1 MKCEN
6 CNNDHNG
13 TYGSGRFCSTKCA
26 RGFSTKHKREN
37 INKKVSAKLAG
48 RKLTEEHK
56 KKIEESNNFNRKN
69 KIIKNCLGCGVVMK
83 CRPSDNR
90 KFCKLSCWISYTEK
104 NKEPYL
110 LYRQRANFDFDI
122 KEYPNKFNLILVEQH
137 GWYSPSNKGNNL
149 NGVSKDHLLSVKEG
163 FNLGI
168 DPEIIKHPANCKL
181 VLHKQNQKKREKSSI
196 SIQELMDRIKNW

>member
-13 TYGSGRFCSTKCA
+13 TYGSGRFCSIKCA
-26 RGFSTKHKREN
+26 RGFSTKHKRREISN
-37 INKKVSAKLAG
+37 KVSAKMTG

-56 KKIEESNNFNRKN
+56 KNLESANNYNRKE
-69 KIIKNCLGCGVVMK
+69 KIIKNCIGCGVEIR
-83 CRPSDNR
+83 CRINDTR
-90 KFCKLSCWISYTEK
+90 KFCKLSCWVSYTEK

-122 KEYPNKFNLILVEQH
+122 KEYPYEFNLSLVEQH

-163 FNLGI
+163 FDLGI
-168 DPEIIKHPANCKL
+168 DPEIIKHPANCEL
-181 VLHKQNQKKREKSSI
+181 VLHKQNQKKRAKSSI
-196 SIQELMDRIKNW
+196 SVQELMDRIKNW